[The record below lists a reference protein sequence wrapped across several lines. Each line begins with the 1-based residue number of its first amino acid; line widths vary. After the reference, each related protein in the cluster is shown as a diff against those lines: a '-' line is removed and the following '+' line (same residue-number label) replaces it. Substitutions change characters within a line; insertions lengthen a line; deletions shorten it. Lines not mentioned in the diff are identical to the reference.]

1 MAIEKLITDHLDLW
15 TAAVRPKSSAGR
27 GSNSKLELTG
37 IKKLRELILELAV
50 RGKLVP
56 QDPSDEPASVLLERI
71 AAEKTRLV
79 KEGKIKKPKALPEI
93 GEEEKPFEL
102 PEGWEWARFDEIINQ
117 EYPISYGVLVP
128 GESEEGGVPF
138 VRISDIAI
146 DNPPSLPEKNIS
158 KSVDANYARTRL
170 NGGEI
175 LMAVVGSIGKLGVVP
190 DSWKGAN
197 IARALCRIVPVR
209 EVSKNYILHLLK
221 SEFMQNNFKGDTRTL
236 AQPTL
241 NVGLIKNSVT
251 PIPPFKAQQRIEAK
265 VDQLMALCDQLEQ
278 RSESQLAAHQTLVET
293 LLATLTDSCDA
304 EELAQNWARLSSHFD
319 LLFTTEASIDALKQT
334 ILQLAVMGKLVP
346 QDPSDEPAIELFN
359 RIVSKRD
366 EWLLKEAK
374 DNSEAMTML
383 RKLKKLTV
391 PAAPFELPKA
401 WTCAH
406 LIQLSQMLVDCHNKT
421 APYVEVGIPI
431 VRTTNIRECQFI
443 DRDLKFV
450 SKETYDYWSRRCPP
464 EPGDIIFTREAPM
477 GEALIIP
484 AGETWC
490 LGQRT
495 MLIRPMHEFVS
506 NKFLLLALTEP
517 HLLERASEHAVGL
530 TVKHLRVG
538 DVENL
543 NIPLPP
549 LAEQHRIVA
558 KVDELMALCD
568 QLKSRLQTSQQTQL
582 ALAESLVEGALA

>member
-1 MAIEKLITDHLDLW
+1 MAALKIENLITDHLDLW
-15 TAAVRPKSSAGR
+15 TAAVRSKSSVGR
-27 GSNSKLELTG
+27 GSNSKLELIG

-56 QDPSDEPASVLLERI
+56 QDPSDEPASELLERI
-71 AAEKTRLV
+71 TAEKARLV

-304 EELAQNWARLSSHFD
+304 DELAQNWARLSTHFD
-319 LLFTTEASIDALKQT
+319 TLFTTEASIDALKQT

-346 QDPSDEPAIELFN
+346 QDPSDEPASALLE
-359 RIVSKRD
+359 RIAAEKA
-366 EWLLKEAK
+366 LLVKE
-374 DNSEAMTML
+374 
-383 RKLKKLTV
+383 KKIKKEKPL
-391 PAAPFELPKA
+391 PMIRAEEQLFELPIGWEWVRFSQVAHSRLGKMLDNA
-401 WTCAH
+401 KNIGNELPYLRNTNVQWDLIELDDIKQMKIDDNEKDELALRYGDLLICEGGEPGRCAIWKH
-406 LIQLSQMLVDCHNKT
+406 HNKEMYFQK
-421 APYVEVGIPI
+421 ALHRARPYQGVMAEYLQICLTNDAATGTLEQYFTGATIKHFVGA
-431 VRTTNIRECQFI
+431 
-443 DRDLKFV
+443 K
-450 SKETYDYWSRRCPP
+450 
-464 EPGDIIFTREAPM
+464 
-477 GEALIIP
+477 
-484 AGETWC
+484 
-490 LGQRT
+490 
-495 MLIRPMHEFVS
+495 
-506 NKFLLLALTEP
+506 
-517 HLLERASEHAVGL
+517 
-530 TVKHLRVG
+530 
-538 DVENL
+538 L
-543 NIPLPP
+543 NEYSIPLPP
-549 LAEQHRIVA
+549 TAVQKLIVA
-558 KVDELMALCD
+558 KVDELTTLCD